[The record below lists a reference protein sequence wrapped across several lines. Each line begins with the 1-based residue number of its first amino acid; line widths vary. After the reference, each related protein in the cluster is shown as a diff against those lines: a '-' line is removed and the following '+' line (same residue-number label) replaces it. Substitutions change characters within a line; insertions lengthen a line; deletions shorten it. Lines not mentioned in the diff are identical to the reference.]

1 MGAGKQG
8 RVEQMSIIEKGEAA
22 VAALVAA
29 FEAADVAVAADAPN
43 FAEAVGLYR
52 GGPLAATD
60 VPPARAAACAHWD
73 ATIAA
78 ARGTPGAGLAEALAG
93 IETAIA
99 WMPLTEMYNDTLD
112 DDQAFGMAV
121 GPWGSPISASG
132 YGFGLL
138 LMGPNILY
146 PRHHHVAREVY
157 YVISGTADWMRG
169 DEDWAPRAPG
179 SAIYHPSEVP
189 HATRTG
195 PEPLLAVASWIS
207 DLDSSVVLTDG

>member
-1 MGAGKQG
+1 
-8 RVEQMSIIEKGEAA
+8 MSITEKGEAA
-22 VAALVAA
+22 VAALAAA
-29 FEAADVAVAADAPN
+29 FEAADVAVAADSPS

-52 GGPLAATD
+52 GSSLTATD
-60 VPPARAAACAHWD
+60 VPPARAAACTHWD
-73 ATIAA
+73 AAIAA
-78 ARGTPGAGLAEALAG
+78 ARGTPGAGLAEALAAL
-93 IETAIA
+93 EPAIA
-99 WMPLTEMYNDTLD
+99 WMPLTEMYDDSLD
-112 DDQAFGMAV
+112 ADQAFGMVV
-121 GPWGSPISASG
+121 GPWGSPISARDC
-132 YGFGLL
+132 GFGLL

-207 DLDSSVVLTDG
+207 DLDSKVFLTDG